1 MARITP
7 TADNLIVDPIEA
19 EKTASG
25 IIIPDTASKEKPQK
39 GKIISVGPGKIG
51 DDNERIPMGVK
62 EGDIVLFKF
71 QEWGTTKVK
80 VDGKEFFV
88 IKEDDVLGIFQD

>member
-1 MARITP
+1 MSKINP
-7 TADNLIVDPIEA
+7 TADNLIVEPLEE
-19 EKTASG
+19 EKTMSG

-39 GKIISVGPGKIG
+39 GKVIAVGPGKVG
-51 DDNERIPMGVK
+51 DDNKRMVMGVK
-62 EGDIVLFKF
+62 EGDVVLFKF

-88 IKEDDVLGIFQD
+88 IKEDDVLGIFQ